1 MYTRGFQ
8 FLLSM
13 VLLTG
18 VRVHAQSD
26 SLVIPLWK
34 NGAPGFENKK
44 NEPEEAKDYWVKN
57 INNPSITVFF
67 PPAGSA
73 NGTAVLICP
82 GGGFRLL
89 VFQAEGVDPAKYFN
103 KLGITAIILKYRLP
117 RETNSPYSLDK
128 QPMEDAYRAMRL
140 VRSYAKEWKIDTG
153 RLGMMGFSAGGEV
166 VDAIAFGS
174 GIGNTRAAD
183 PVDRLNGRPDFIIQ
197 VYPGPLFIPETVP
210 PGAPPAFLVAGNE
223 DVCCSVTVISL
234 LEKYRASKV
243 SVEAHIIARA
253 DHAFN
258 MGYRTS
264 LLSVK
269 AWPGLMADWLR
280 DGKWIPSVS
289 GEKNSR
295 KTFSTIISHPGSWV
309 QKLCP

>member
-1 MYTRGFQ
+1 MFKQIAPFR
-8 FLLSM
+8 LLLFI
-13 VLLTG
+13 LLMSG
-18 VRVHAQSD
+18 NSLQAQSD
-26 SLVIPLWK
+26 SLVLPLWT

-57 INNPSITVFF
+57 INNPSITVLF
-67 PPAGSA
+67 PPAAIA

-89 VFQAEGVDPAKYFN
+89 VFKSEGLDPAKYFN

-117 RETNSPYSLDK
+117 REPNSPYSLDK
-128 QPMEDAYRAMRL
+128 QPQEDAYRAMRL
-140 VRSYAKEWKIDTG
+140 VRSHAKEWKIDTS
-153 RLGMMGFSAGGEV
+153 RLGMLGFSAGGEV

-174 GIGNTRAAD
+174 GNGNPQAAD

-197 VYPGPLFIPETVP
+197 VYPGPLFIPESVP
-210 PGAPPAFLVAGNE
+210 AGAPQAFLVAGND

-243 SVEAHIIARA
+243 SVEAHIIAGA

-258 MGYRTS
+258 MGYRSS
-264 LLSVK
+264 LQSVK
-269 AWPGLMADWLR
+269 AWPLLLTNWLQDR
-280 DGKWIPSVS
+280 KLIPPVPE
-289 GEKNSR
+289 EK
-295 KTFSTIISHPGSWV
+295 K
-309 QKLCP
+309 